1 MVAAAASTV
10 MDKVLRAF
18 LVEEVKDI
26 FKEERVEMVRVGL
39 EVAVVYVEVTVE
51 LEAVEVTLEEMV
63 ELMNSFPVGE
73 GVDLLTMGQISRMN
87 VVLTGM
93 DMVEGSSRFSND
105 MPLAA
110 LSLTCKANSV
120 LKADCC

>member
-1 MVAAAASTV
+1 
-10 MDKVLRAF
+10 MDKVLRAV

-63 ELMNSFPVGE
+63 ELMNSFLVEE
-73 GVDLLTMGQISRMN
+73 GVDLLTMGQISRMT

-93 DMVEGSSRFSND
+93 NMVE
-105 MPLAA
+105 
-110 LSLTCKANSV
+110 
-120 LKADCC
+120 

>member
-1 MVAAAASTV
+1 
-10 MDKVLRAF
+10 MDKVLGTV

-63 ELMNSFPVGE
+63 ELINSFLVEE
-73 GVDLLTMGQISRMN
+73 GVDLLTVGQISRMN
-87 VVLTGM
+87 VVSIGM
-93 DMVEGSSRFSND
+93 DMVE
-105 MPLAA
+105 
-110 LSLTCKANSV
+110 
-120 LKADCC
+120 

>member
-1 MVAAAASTV
+1 MAAAAAASTV
-10 MDKVLRAF
+10 MDKVLGAV

-63 ELMNSFPVGE
+63 ELMNSFLVEE
-73 GVDLLTMGQISRMN
+73 GVDLLTMGRISRMN

-93 DMVEGSSRFSND
+93 DMVE
-105 MPLAA
+105 
-110 LSLTCKANSV
+110 
-120 LKADCC
+120 

>member
-10 MDKVLRAF
+10 MDKTLPAL

-26 FKEERVEMVRVGL
+26 FREERVEVEGVGL

-63 ELMNSFPVGE
+63 ELMNSFLVEE
-73 GVDLLTMGQISRMN
+73 GVDLLTVGQISRMN
-87 VVLTGM
+87 VVLIGM
-93 DMVEGSSRFSND
+93 DMVE
-105 MPLAA
+105 
-110 LSLTCKANSV
+110 
-120 LKADCC
+120 

>member
-10 MDKVLRAF
+10 MDKVLGAF

-26 FKEERVEMVRVGL
+26 FREERVEVEGVGL
-39 EVAVVYVEVTVE
+39 EVAVVYVELTVE

-63 ELMNSFPVGE
+63 ELMNSFLVEE

-87 VVLTGM
+87 VVLIGM
-93 DMVEGSSRFSND
+93 DMVERSSLFFSD

>member
-1 MVAAAASTV
+1 
-10 MDKVLRAF
+10 MDKVLRAV

-63 ELMNSFPVGE
+63 ELMNSFLVEE

-87 VVLTGM
+87 VVLIGM
-93 DMVEGSSRFSND
+93 DMVE
-105 MPLAA
+105 
-110 LSLTCKANSV
+110 
-120 LKADCC
+120 

>member
-1 MVAAAASTV
+1 
-10 MDKVLRAF
+10 MDKVLGAV

-63 ELMNSFPVGE
+63 ELMNSFLVEE

-93 DMVEGSSRFSND
+93 DMVE
-105 MPLAA
+105 
-110 LSLTCKANSV
+110 
-120 LKADCC
+120 

>member
-1 MVAAAASTV
+1 MAASTV
-10 MDKVLRAF
+10 MDKVLRAV

-63 ELMNSFPVGE
+63 ELMNSFLVEE
-73 GVDLLTMGQISRMN
+73 GVDLLTVGQISRMS
-87 VVLTGM
+87 VVLIGM
-93 DMVEGSSRFSND
+93 DMVE
-105 MPLAA
+105 
-110 LSLTCKANSV
+110 
-120 LKADCC
+120 

>member
-10 MDKVLRAF
+10 MDKVLRAV

-63 ELMNSFPVGE
+63 ELMNSFLVEE
-73 GVDLLTMGQISRMN
+73 GVDLLPVGQISRMN
-87 VVLTGM
+87 VVSIGM
-93 DMVEGSSRFSND
+93 DMV
-105 MPLAA
+105 
-110 LSLTCKANSV
+110 K
-120 LKADCC
+120 

>member
-10 MDKVLRAF
+10 MDKVLGAL

-26 FKEERVEMVRVGL
+26 FKEERVKMVRVGL
-39 EVAVVYVEVTVE
+39 EVVVVYVEVTME

-63 ELMNSFPVGE
+63 ELMNSFLVEE

-87 VVLTGM
+87 VVLIGM
-93 DMVEGSSRFSND
+93 DMVE
-105 MPLAA
+105 
-110 LSLTCKANSV
+110 
-120 LKADCC
+120 

>member
-10 MDKVLRAF
+10 MDKVLRAV

-63 ELMNSFPVGE
+63 ELMNSFLVEE

-87 VVLTGM
+87 VVLIGM
-93 DMVEGSSRFSND
+93 DMVE
-105 MPLAA
+105 
-110 LSLTCKANSV
+110 
-120 LKADCC
+120 

>member
-1 MVAAAASTV
+1 MAAAAAASTV
-10 MDKVLRAF
+10 MDKVLGAF

-63 ELMNSFPVGE
+63 ELMNSFLVEE

-87 VVLTGM
+87 VVLIGM
-93 DMVEGSSRFSND
+93 DMVE
-105 MPLAA
+105 
-110 LSLTCKANSV
+110 
-120 LKADCC
+120 

>member
-1 MVAAAASTV
+1 MVAAAAASTV
-10 MDKVLRAF
+10 MDKVLRAV

-63 ELMNSFPVGE
+63 ELMNSFLVEE

-87 VVLTGM
+87 VVLIGM
-93 DMVEGSSRFSND
+93 DMVE
-105 MPLAA
+105 
-110 LSLTCKANSV
+110 
-120 LKADCC
+120 

>member
-1 MVAAAASTV
+1 MAAAASTV
-10 MDKVLRAF
+10 MDKVLGAV

-63 ELMNSFPVGE
+63 ELMNSFLVEE
-73 GVDLLTMGQISRMN
+73 GVDLLTVGQISRMN
-87 VVLTGM
+87 VVSIGM
-93 DMVEGSSRFSND
+93 DMVE
-105 MPLAA
+105 
-110 LSLTCKANSV
+110 
-120 LKADCC
+120 

>member
-1 MVAAAASTV
+1 MAAAAAASTV
-10 MDKVLRAF
+10 MDKVLGAV

-63 ELMNSFPVGE
+63 ELMNSFLVEE
-73 GVDLLTMGQISRMN
+73 GVDLLTVGQISRMN
-87 VVLTGM
+87 VVLIGM
-93 DMVEGSSRFSND
+93 DMVE
-105 MPLAA
+105 
-110 LSLTCKANSV
+110 
-120 LKADCC
+120 

>member
-10 MDKVLRAF
+10 MDKVLRAV

-26 FKEERVEMVRVGL
+26 FKEERVEMVRVSL

-63 ELMNSFPVGE
+63 ELMNSFLVEE
-73 GVDLLTMGQISRMN
+73 GVDLLTVGQISRMN

-93 DMVEGSSRFSND
+93 DMVE
-105 MPLAA
+105 
-110 LSLTCKANSV
+110 
-120 LKADCC
+120 

>member
-1 MVAAAASTV
+1 MVAAAAAASTV
-10 MDKVLRAF
+10 MDKVLGAF

-63 ELMNSFPVGE
+63 ELKNSFLVEE
-73 GVDLLTMGQISRMN
+73 GVDLLTVGQISRMN
-87 VVLTGM
+87 VVSIGM
-93 DMVEGSSRFSND
+93 DMVE
-105 MPLAA
+105 
-110 LSLTCKANSV
+110 
-120 LKADCC
+120 